1 MIVGLSLLSLKKL
14 CKLDDVEFRK
24 TFPSLGVGMKLW
36 KRLHVFLDQ
45 NEVTTFDSIHDVTR
59 PGIRST
65 FRNTAT
71 NKYSTETINNSWEFL
86 QTKRENMYL
95 KCNRG
100 NACAHQ
106 DKHGVNWIHDPRRKT
121 PLLHVEHESE
131 YKKGRVC
138 VIEIFRFTYARV
150 KMVENMEPWG
160 RITQNKVSVE
170 PSFTCF

>member
-1 MIVGLSLLSLKKL
+1 MTLSL
-14 CKLDDVEFRK
+14 EK

-59 PGIRST
+59 PGYKEYF
-65 FRNTAT
+65 FRNTAM

-106 DKHGVNWIHDPRRKT
+106 DKHGVN
-121 PLLHVEHESE
+121 
-131 YKKGRVC
+131 
-138 VIEIFRFTYARV
+138 
-150 KMVENMEPWG
+150 
-160 RITQNKVSVE
+160 
-170 PSFTCF
+170 